1 LEKRVLREVFGNK
14 REGDWR
20 KFHSEELHDL
30 CSSSN
35 TRVIKSRRV
44 RWARHVAHIGWKRH
58 GMDGFRGET

>member
-1 LEKRVLREVFGNK
+1 MLRKVFGNK

-20 KFHSEELHDL
+20 TLYSEELRDL
-30 CSSSN
+30 YSSPN

-44 RWARHVAHIGWKRH
+44 RWEGHVALIDWKRH